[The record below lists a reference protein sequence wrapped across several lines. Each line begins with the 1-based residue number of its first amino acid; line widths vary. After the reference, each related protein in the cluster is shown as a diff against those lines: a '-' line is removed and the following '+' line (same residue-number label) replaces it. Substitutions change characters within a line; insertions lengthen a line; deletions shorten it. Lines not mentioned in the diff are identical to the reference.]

1 MAEELIFHHYDYS
14 NFSEKVRLV
23 FGRKGLAWRSVTIPS
38 VAPKPDYTALTG
50 GYRRTPALQIGAEI
64 FCDTALIAEEL
75 ERRFPTP
82 TLYPGPSA
90 AVTQAL
96 SAALAIWAETRMCW
110 PAALYIT
117 GIHADR
123 FPDSFH
129 RDRAAFHGK
138 PPPTRDRI
146 RAAAQR
152 NLVQLRPQLAW
163 VHGLLEGGG
172 PFVLGG
178 EPSLADFAI
187 YHPLWLM
194 DQLAGAPVP
203 LVSERV
209 RGWMARVAAI
219 GHGTPTECS
228 PAAAIA
234 VAAQSEPPAPRPSQR
249 LCGDPEVGARIAI
262 RPTDYGRSDATEGR
276 LESIDATRVSVA
288 RRDPRAGDV
297 VVHFPRL
304 GYRVQPLGDAGT
316 EPPR

>member
-1 MAEELIFHHYDYS
+1 MAEELILHHYDYS

-23 FGRKGLAWRSVTIPS
+23 FGRKALAWRSVTIPS

-82 TLYPGPSA
+82 TLYPGVSP
-90 AVTQAL
+90 AVTRAL
-96 SAALAIWAETRMCW
+96 SAALATWAETRMCW

-163 VHGLLEGGG
+163 VDGLLEDGRS
-172 PFVLGG
+172 FVLGG

-194 DQLAGAPVP
+194 DRLAGAPVP
-203 LVSERV
+203 LVSEPARA
-209 RGWMARVAAI
+209 WMGRVAAI
-219 GHGTPTECS
+219 GHGTFSELS

-234 VAAQSEPPAPRPSQR
+234 RAAQNEPPAPRPSQP
-249 LCGDPEVGARIAI
+249 LCGDPALGSRVAVL
-262 RPTDYGRSDATEGR
+262 PTDYGRSDPTQGR
-276 LESIDATRVSVA
+276 LVSIDAARVAVA

-304 GYRVQPLGDAGT
+304 GYRIRPLEPAGR
-316 EPPR
+316 EPSR